1 MKIYYGILAVLLVMA
16 GCAKPETP
24 NGFIDADI
32 FLNPPIEYR
41 SAPFYSLNDKLDTAE
56 VIRQVRGF
64 KEAGFGGSF
73 LHSRGGLLTE
83 YMGSEWWEVMDAAVR
98 TSKEI
103 GINAWFYDEDKW
115 PSGFAGGKI
124 PLVSED
130 FHARCL
136 TRVEKDEEVDEID
149 SVLYEDDRYR
159 YIIHKA
165 RMGNGWFNGTCYTD
179 LLNSDM
185 VKTFIDSAYAPY
197 LERYRAKIGKTVPGI
212 FTDEPQVSARV
223 SGGKEGS
230 VSFSPVVIDKFKEM
244 HGYDLL
250 PVIPMLFDTIGNY
263 SKVRYDYYQTISR
276 CFEESFARQI
286 GAYCEEM
293 NTIFT
298 GHLNGE
304 NTFETTMANSGNSM
318 INYRHMQMPGIDQLG
333 LYYPE
338 LNIPRSV
345 SSVANQY
352 GIARRMSESYG
363 ISGHNMNFEDRK
375 WLLDWLTINGIN
387 FIVPHLTSYSMK
399 GERKRDYPPN
409 FSPAQ
414 PYWEYNSLFED
425 YSARIC
431 YVNTIGKYAANLLLI
446 HPLESEYLGIRNN
459 SFNIYSQCMTQ
470 LLKSHRNFDLG
481 DEQILSEIAKVE
493 NGELVVGEMAYRL
506 LILPGMLVVRSSTL
520 DLLERFHA
528 SGGKILVYGYYP
540 GYVDGESN
548 PDAVESLKRISRLVS
563 EDEFVDLLDGLLPAE
578 YALKGVDS
586 ENVWTH
592 FRKVD
597 NGGILQLSNTSRLKE
612 VECNL
617 QFAGP
622 VTNPVLWNPEDGA
635 SMKLTP
641 GGDGEIKLRFA
652 ATQSWIVT
660 FGEASKDADLSVE
673 YRIGGE
679 KTELIRIQNAWEGK
693 RLDPNALTL
702 DFARYS
708 TDNGNSFSDPE
719 PVIGIHRRLTKE
731 RYNGSLILQFEPQV
745 ADIPENCSLVVEQ
758 SHLYNIAVN
767 GKEIRF
773 EGDSYYRDHALR
785 VQDISGTLRRGK
797 NEITLTVNYTA
808 PETGSLNAVKRYGT
822 EIESIYLVGDFG
834 VTAVP
839 SSLPVGRSHKYRDK
853 TLVEK
858 PVYRME
864 RFEISSERSL
874 FDNDLVLQGYPFY
887 AGRFILSNRF
897 NVEKI
902 DPSKRYLLSFPAFES
917 TAVIV
922 RLNGEEFEP
931 MIFSPWEV
939 DITGAIREEEN
950 RIEVEL
956 VNSLR
961 NLMGPHHHRDGE
973 LKKVGPASFTGK
985 AEWPNEGGGED
996 NWYDLRLKGKATL
1009 WRDDYCHIPFGLLGP
1024 VVISSIA
1031 VL

>member
-1 MKIYYGILAVLLVMA
+1 MELH
-16 GCAKPETP
+16 ET
-24 NGFIDADI
+24 D
-32 FLNPPIEYR
+32 
-41 SAPFYSLNDKLDTAE
+41 
-56 VIRQVRGF
+56 
-64 KEAGFGGSF
+64 
-73 LHSRGGLLTE
+73 
-83 YMGSEWWEVMDAAVR
+83 
-98 TSKEI
+98 
-103 GINAWFYDEDKW
+103 
-115 PSGFAGGKI
+115 
-124 PLVSED
+124 
-130 FHARCL
+130 
-136 TRVEKDEEVDEID
+136 
-149 SVLYEDDRYR
+149 
-159 YIIHKA
+159 
-165 RMGNGWFNGTCYTD
+165 
-179 LLNSDM
+179 
-185 VKTFIDSAYAPY
+185 
-197 LERYRAKIGKTVPGI
+197 PG
-212 FTDEPQVSARV
+212 E
-223 SGGKEGS
+223 
-230 VSFSPVVIDKFKEM
+230 
-244 HGYDLL
+244 
-250 PVIPMLFDTIGNY
+250 
-263 SKVRYDYYQTISR
+263 
-276 CFEESFARQI
+276 
-286 GAYCEEM
+286 
-293 NTIFT
+293 
-298 GHLNGE
+298 
-304 NTFETTMANSGNSM
+304 
-318 INYRHMQMPGIDQLG
+318 
-333 LYYPE
+333 
-338 LNIPRSV
+338 
-345 SSVANQY
+345 
-352 GIARRMSESYG
+352 
-363 ISGHNMNFEDRK
+363 
-375 WLLDWLTINGIN
+375 
-387 FIVPHLTSYSMK
+387 
-399 GERKRDYPPN
+399 
-409 FSPAQ
+409 
-414 PYWEYNSLFED
+414 
-425 YSARIC
+425 
-431 YVNTIGKYAANLLLI
+431 
-446 HPLESEYLGIRNN
+446 
-459 SFNIYSQCMTQ
+459 
-470 LLKSHRNFDLG
+470 
-481 DEQILSEIAKVE
+481 
-493 NGELVVGEMAYRL
+493 
-506 LILPGMLVVRSSTL
+506 
-520 DLLERFHA
+520 
-528 SGGKILVYGYYP
+528 
-540 GYVDGESN
+540 
-548 PDAVESLKRISRLVS
+548 
-563 EDEFVDLLDGLLPAE
+563 
-578 YALKGVDS
+578 
-586 ENVWTH
+586 
-592 FRKVD
+592 
-597 NGGILQLSNTSRLKE
+597 
-612 VECNL
+612 
-617 QFAGP
+617 
-622 VTNPVLWNPEDGA
+622 
-635 SMKLTP
+635 
-641 GGDGEIKLRFA
+641 DGEIKLRFA

-731 RYNGSLILQFEPQV
+731 RYNGSLILQCEPQV

-853 TLVEK
+853 TLVESRFTAWSVSRY
-858 PVYRME
+858 PVNGACSTMIWCCRDILLCGE
-864 RFEISSERSL
+864 
-874 FDNDLVLQGYPFY
+874 V
-887 AGRFILSNRF
+887 ILSNRF

-939 DITGAIREEEN
+939 DITGAIREGEN